1 MGFDAFILVFWAV
14 QALVVLVLLVRAAFA
29 RRWFAGVGLVL
40 GLAVGLSPL
49 VAGQNVDAH
58 RGAAIFGISIILVLL
73 SAIVLIAAY
82 GFGRRWVALAL
93 TIAIFGIPVP
103 YILLANSWF
112 PSSST
117 PTILKPLELMG
128 QFDFLLAPIACALAC
143 QEILAWVGRL
153 VTHSKERTA

>member
-1 MGFDAFILVFWAV
+1 VGFDAFILVVWAA
-14 QALVVLVLLVRAAFA
+14 QAFVVFVLVLRAAFA

-49 VAGQNVDAH
+49 VAGQNVDSH
-58 RGAAIFGISIILVLL
+58 RGTVVFGISIILVLL

-103 YILLANSWF
+103 YILLASNWF

-117 PTILKPLELMG
+117 STILKPLEILG
-128 QFDFLLAPIACALAC
+128 QFDFLLAPVACALAC

-153 VTHSKERTA
+153 VTHSKERMA